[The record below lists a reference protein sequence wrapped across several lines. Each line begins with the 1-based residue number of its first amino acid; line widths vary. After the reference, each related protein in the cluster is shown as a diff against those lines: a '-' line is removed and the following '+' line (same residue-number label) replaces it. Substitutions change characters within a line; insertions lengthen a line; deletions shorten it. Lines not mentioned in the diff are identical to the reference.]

1 MKLIKKITPAIIII
15 LISISV
21 IMLLAKLKKES
32 NIIYIQTL
40 QLNK

>member
-15 LISISV
+15 LIGISV